1 MLSYGYSFVSFLL
14 TRGGSSLADYKKKK
28 ERTVG
33 AFLLFL
39 YTICVS
45 ELTGVDSV

>member
-14 TRGGSSLADYKKKK
+14 TRGDSSLADYKKKK

-39 YTICVS
+39 YTLCVS
-45 ELTGVDSV
+45 ELASVDGV

>member
-28 ERTVG
+28 ERTAVRS
-33 AFLLFL
+33 FFFYIL
-39 YTICVS
+39 YVS
-45 ELTGVDSV
+45 LS

>member
-28 ERTVG
+28 ELTVG

-39 YTICVS
+39 YAICVS
-45 ELTGVDSV
+45 ELAGVDSV

>member
-1 MLSYGYSFVSFLL
+1 M
-14 TRGGSSLADYKKKK
+14 ADYKKKK

-45 ELTGVDSV
+45 ELAGVDSV